1 MPDQEIPPGGDA
13 APPPAPL
20 AAGATEQTLLHRLVS
35 DSLVERRRARRWGI
49 FFKLLLFVYL
59 FVLLAVFVVPGHWPF
74 GGLPVGRH
82 TALVD
87 LKGIIAPGTAAS
99 ADNVIRGLRA
109 AFDAPDTAG
118 VILRIN
124 SPGGSPV
131 QAGEINTAIKRLRK
145 AHPDIPLYAVITDL
159 CASGGYYVAVAADQ
173 IYANQASLVGSIG
186 VLMDGFGFV
195 GTLKKL
201 GIERRLIT
209 AGARKG
215 FMDPF
220 SPEKPADVAH
230 VHEMLA
236 DIHRQFIKA
245 VRQGRGSRL
254 KPNPELFSGLVWT
267 GDESLKLGLIDGI
280 GDTHYV
286 ASKLIGA
293 PRIVDYTRRRS
304 LFERLTDRVGTT
316 MANTVLTWLSTP
328 QLR

>member
-1 MPDQEIPPGGDA
+1 MPNQEIPPGGDA
-13 APPPAPL
+13 TPPL
-20 AAGATEQTLLHRLVS
+20 AAGATEQALLHQLVS

-49 FFKLLLFVYL
+49 FFKSLLFVYL
-59 FVLLAVFVVPGHWPF
+59 FVLLAVFIAPGRWPF

-109 AFDAPDTAG
+109 AFAAPDTVG

-131 QAGEINTAIKRLRK
+131 QASEINTAIKRLRK

-173 IYANQASLVGSIG
+173 IYANPASLVGSIG

-209 AGARKG
+209 AGAHKG

-245 VRQGRGSRL
+245 VQQGRGSRL

-267 GDESLKLGLIDGI
+267 GDESLKLGLIDGL
-280 GDTHYV
+280 GDAHYV

-304 LFERLTDRVGTT
+304 LFERLTDRVGTA